1 MFSLGVVPLQED
13 CYLIGESGVLKDACD
28 DAIDLSSAIT
38 LLVGLLILFATRT
51 VYCMALVFP
60 SEYSTSRR
68 FKHLQYMS
76 LTVSWP
82 RIKAF
87 YRSFLS
93 NNVKDCILFKAL
105 PTYHLHGV
113 APLRALS
120 CQAPWGSNASAACS
134 AVPLHMGLCNVSGG
148 SSATDD
154 VSTCTARSGSGAVVC
169 NATTTGSSGNCSYT
183 PDASAACSAAG
194 CVFANT

>member
-1 MFSLGVVPLQED
+1 MRPPCPALPCAALRCCVLRRSQAVCGNLCFSNMECQ
-13 CYLIGESGVLKDACD
+13 
-28 DAIDLSSAIT
+28 
-38 LLVGLLILFATRT
+38 
-51 VYCMALVFP
+51 
-60 SEYSTSRR
+60 
-68 FKHLQYMS
+68 
-76 LTVSWP
+76 
-82 RIKAF
+82 AF
-87 YRSFLS
+87 GYGIYRSFLS

-169 NATTTGSSGNCSYT
+169 NTTTTGSSGNCSYT